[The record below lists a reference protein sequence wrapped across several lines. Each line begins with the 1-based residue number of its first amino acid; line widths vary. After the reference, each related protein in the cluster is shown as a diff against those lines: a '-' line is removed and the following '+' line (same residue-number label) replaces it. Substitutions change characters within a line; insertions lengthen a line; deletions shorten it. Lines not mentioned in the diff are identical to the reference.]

1 MGKVVIIGGNKR
13 AGKTTLSLT
22 LHKEYNWVNF
32 NKNEYF
38 LINEKEYPK
47 TLYCWTIWQ
56 KDKNIPIGGI
66 NVHHQEDDYFHCE
79 LGYSIHPNFWNE
91 GYMSEAVIKVLDFLI
106 NEVGYERVSA
116 ECTFDNIS
124 SKRVMEKSGMTF
136 EGIKRK
142 SYYKN
147 NQFYDKYLYSKI
159 RDDYKK

>member
-56 KDKNIPIGGI
+56 KGKNIPIGGI

-79 LGYSIHPNFWNE
+79 LGYSIHPNF
-91 GYMSEAVIKVLDFLI
+91 
-106 NEVGYERVSA
+106 
-116 ECTFDNIS
+116 
-124 SKRVMEKSGMTF
+124 
-136 EGIKRK
+136 
-142 SYYKN
+142 
-147 NQFYDKYLYSKI
+147 
-159 RDDYKK
+159 